1 MQSEWEWHEPYK
13 NILAEKGI
21 KVRLKV
27 YERGTNVQETQSSL
41 PSYYRIVCNFF
52 LINVKV
58 TEEIFTT
65 EHATKSQYMHL
76 YLCSVMPLAFNG
88 KYIKYSLPP
97 LVRIYDGTAAR
108 IHR

>member
-1 MQSEWEWHEPYK
+1 
-13 NILAEKGI
+13 LAEKGI

-27 YERGTNVQETQSSL
+27 YEIGTNVEELQSSL
-41 PSYYRIVCNFF
+41 PSSYRSVCNFF

-65 EHATKSQYMHL
+65 ENATKSQYMYL
-76 YLCSVMPLAFNG
+76 YLCSVMSLAFNG
-88 KYIKYSLPP
+88 KNIKYDLPP
-97 LVRIYDGTAAR
+97 LVRINDGTSAR

>member
-1 MQSEWEWHEPYK
+1 M
-13 NILAEKGI
+13 AEKGI

-27 YERGTNVQETQSSL
+27 YEIGTNVEELQSSL
-41 PSYYRIVCNFF
+41 PSSYRSVCNFF

-65 EHATKSQYMHL
+65 ENATKSQYMYL
-76 YLCSVMPLAFNG
+76 YLCSVMSLAFNG
-88 KYIKYSLPP
+88 KNIKYDLPP
-97 LVRIYDGTAAR
+97 LVRINDGTSAR